1 MEKGRNHSWI
11 STTEDID
18 KRYESTLE
26 VITIMI
32 VDFKNRM
39 LLDSLFFTVNRDVK
53 TLTMQF
59 TSSFIKKRRTT
70 VSRIFAR

>member
-1 MEKGRNHSWI
+1 MEKGRNHPWI

-32 VDFKNRM
+32 VAFKNRM

-53 TLTMQF
+53 TFTMQF